1 MLTRST
7 LTNLTLIAFVASL
20 GAAAPGLWALAA
32 GHRPHAQNI
41 GAFGGPRPGEIR
53 HGAMKIYL

>member
-7 LTNLTLIAFVASL
+7 LTNLTLIAFVAS
-20 GAAAPGLWALAA
+20 
-32 GHRPHAQNI
+32 
-41 GAFGGPRPGEIR
+41 GGPRPGEIR